1 MKKYFAVF
9 VCVLS
14 ICVCCVP
21 AYAETAGTAGT
32 ETVAAGIS
40 QADYDEIRSNYNALL
55 GDYDKLEDNYSAL
68 NSSHDV
74 LQGKY
79 DDLMDD
85 YNSLQENF
93 DSLQEDFD
101 SLKTQG
107 YATSGLDDGVDQ
119 PNESMSGIVASVFGT
134 YSPKTQTVSQTLDN
148 GTVVTSQEII
158 PGVAGMDWH
167 WIAGVFLFAV
177 VLWSFFRFL
186 GVIFKHG

>member
-1 MKKYFAVF
+1 MKKIISVMA
-9 VCVLS
+9 CVL
-14 ICVCCVP
+14 ILCVSCVSAFADEP
-21 AYAETAGTAGT
+21 VSGTVSADAYNSLREDYNSTLK
-32 ETVAAGIS
+32 
-40 QADYDEIRSNYNALL
+40 DYDSLEK
-55 GDYDKLEDNYSAL
+55 DYSSLDTEYKVLEEQFDE
-68 NSSHDV
+68 

-79 DDLMDD
+79 DT
-85 YNSLQENF
+85 LQK
-93 DSLQEDFD
+93 DFD

-119 PNESMSGIVASVFGT
+119 PDESMSGIVAAVFGK
-134 YSPKTQTVSQTLDN
+134 YSPKTQTVSLTLDN

-167 WIAGVFLFAV
+167 WIAGVFLFSV

>member
-1 MKKYFAVF
+1 MKKFIAVF
-9 VCVLS
+9 VCTLS
-14 ICVCCVP
+14 ICLCVIP
-21 AYAETAGTAGT
+21 AFAEN
-32 ETVAAGIS
+32 EVAASGIS
-40 QADYDEIRSNYNALL
+40 QADYDALRSDYNSLL
-55 GDYDKLEDNYSAL
+55 GDYDKLEDNYSTL
-68 NSSHDV
+68 NSEHDT

-79 DDLMDD
+79 DTLQED
-85 YNSLQENF
+85 YDSLHEDFDNLQENF
-93 DSLQEDFD
+93 DSL
-101 SLKTQG
+101 KVQG
-107 YATSGLDDGVDQ
+107 FSTSGLDSDVEQ

-167 WIAGVFLFAV
+167 WIAGVFLFSV